1 MLARCGRYP
10 ARPTAR
16 TPLPARFCRH
26 LARLPPLPVSGH
38 SPPSPYSPARRLAH
52 APARLRASP
61 HAPAYVA
68 RTYLSVLY
76 SGRTTAPSRSH
87 LWFSDARRHSCAGSR
102 HSRVHGKPI
111 GFAAHRVR
119 RPSGSPPI
127 GFAAL
132 RVRHPSG
139 SPPSELAL
147 QQSRRF
153 TASAA
158 QVAQRSRVATRS
170 ALRSLKSR
178 LKCEVEAKLIKL
190 AKLVLEE
197 VFGPVPCQAR
207 RVAIEA
213 VVHVN

>member
-1 MLARCGRYP
+1 M
-10 ARPTAR
+10 
-16 TPLPARFCRH
+16 
-26 LARLPPLPVSGH
+26 
-38 SPPSPYSPARRLAH
+38 
-52 APARLRASP
+52 
-61 HAPAYVA
+61 
-68 RTYLSVLY
+68 
-76 SGRTTAPSRSH
+76 
-87 LWFSDARRHSCAGSR
+87 AG
-102 HSRVHGKPI
+102 
-111 GFAAHRVR
+111 FTAHRVR
-119 RPSGSPPI
+119 RRLGSPPS

-132 RVRHPSG
+132 RVRRRLG
-139 SPPSELAL
+139 SPPSEFAAVWVRRPPSSPPSELDL

>member
-1 MLARCGRYP
+1 MRQLSCP
-10 ARPTAR
+10 ADRAHATAR
-16 TPLPARFCRH
+16 TLLPTSRALAP
-26 LARLPPLPVSGH
+26 LARSGH
-38 SPPSPYSPARRLAH
+38 SPPTPYSPRASPPTRRLAAY
-52 APARLRASP
+52 APVRTRLPTSL
-61 HAPAYVA
+61 APILACC
-68 RTYLSVLY
+68 TPG
-76 SGRTTAPSRSH
+76 GR
-87 LWFSDARRHSCAGSR
+87 SR
-102 HSRVHGKPI
+102 HLDLIYGSATRVDTGALGQGTAAYMVSHGWV
-111 GFAAHRVR
+111 H
-119 RPSGSPPI
+119 RPSGSPPS
-127 GFAAL
+127 GFAAVW
-132 RVRHPSG
+132 VRRPPS
-139 SPPSELAL
+139 SPPSELDL

-213 VVHVN
+213 VVRVN